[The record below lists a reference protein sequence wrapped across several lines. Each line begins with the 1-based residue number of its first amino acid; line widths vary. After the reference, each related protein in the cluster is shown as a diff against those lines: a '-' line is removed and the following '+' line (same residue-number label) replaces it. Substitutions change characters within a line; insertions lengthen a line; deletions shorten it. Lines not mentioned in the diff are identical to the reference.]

1 MSLPSFLA
9 DDFRQA
15 ILRLLPRGA
24 IWSRDQGDLPS
35 LLAGIWGKTFARN
48 SQRATNLLTDAFPAS
63 TVELLQEWEKS
74 TGLPDP
80 CAGTSA
86 TLEQRRAQV
95 VARLTDSGG
104 SSVDY
109 FVQFAAAL
117 GYDVTIQEFA
127 PARAGLMRAGDPVYG
142 EDWAYAW
149 MILAPGYTPVYF
161 RAGSSAGESLLSWGS
176 AVLKCEIAAR
186 QPSHTIV
193 LFAQN
198 GVNVLS
204 DFGED
209 ISQ

>member
-35 LLAGIWGKTFARN
+35 LLASIWGQTFARN
-48 SQRATNLLTDAFPAS
+48 AQRATNLLTDTFPAS

-109 FVQFAAAL
+109 FVRFAATL
-117 GYDVTIQEFA
+117 GYDITIQEFA
-127 PARAGLMRAGDPVYG
+127 PARAGLLRAGDPVYSEG
-142 EDWAYAW
+142 WSYAW
-149 MILAPGYTPVYF
+149 RILAPGYTAVF
-161 RAGSSAGESLLSWGS
+161 FCAGSSAGESLLSWGS
-176 AVLKCEIAAR
+176 GVLRCEIAAR

-198 GVNVLS
+198 GVNVLT
-204 DFGED
+204 DFGPD
-209 ISQ
+209 IG